1 MGQILEIAT
10 EKGRLRDGQYVT
22 YKGHDGIRVYCITSV
37 DTFTAFYPEE
47 DGHLIEI
54 NVSDKELSF

>member
-1 MGQILEIAT
+1 MGQILEIST
-10 EKGRLRDGQYVT
+10 EKGRLKDGQFVT
-22 YKGHDGIRVYCITSV
+22 YKGCDSIQVYCITSV